1 MSEAEGKG
9 GVYRASLGAQMK
21 NPPAMQKT
29 LVQFLSQE
37 DPLEKEMARILTWT
51 EEVRQRS
58 LVSDSSRGRKE
69 LQLTD

>member
-1 MSEAEGKG
+1 
-9 GVYRASLGAQMK
+9 MK